1 MNQFFSPKDP
11 NFSEKVLTS
20 FSKQRVMQTIGAEL
34 LEVKPGEVTIRLPFN
49 LELTQQHEFIHAGII
64 TTVLDSACGY
74 AAFSLMPVDAE
85 ILSIEFKTNLLTPA
99 KGEFFMAKARVV
111 KPGRNISVVE
121 GSLFAVNQNKEKLVA
136 TMTGTMM
143 AVYDREGVSS

>member
-1 MNQFFSPKDP
+1 MRKNFAPKDP
-11 NFSEKVLTS
+11 NFSKKVLTS

-34 LEVKPGEVTIRLPFN
+34 LEVKPGAVTIRLPFN

-64 TTVLDSACGY
+64 ATVLDSACGY

-85 ILSIEFKTNLLTPA
+85 ILSIEFKTNLLAPA
-99 KGEFFMAKARVV
+99 KGEFFMAKAQVV
-111 KPGRNISVVE
+111 KSGRNISVAE
-121 GSLFAVNQNKEKLVA
+121 GSLLAINQNKEKLVA

-143 AVYDREGVSS
+143 AVYGRKDVSS